1 MKKRLI
7 AAIAIPALVLSGC
20 STLPSASDPH
30 VLRSFSPQPE
40 VDPAVGPTPGQE
52 ADLLVREFYAAAAIP
67 SSDYSAARSFLTP
80 EAAQSWNPEESMRI
94 VDLIELTSQNT
105 SRADQRAFTVRGSVI
120 GSIASGGSYVP
131 ENSGYETTIR
141 MDKVDNEWRITDLP
155 DGVVFERTELRNH
168 YQPLP
173 VYFYRQTGS
182 VLVTDRRWLFG
193 SQNSLD
199 AQLIALLLAGPSTRL
214 APATTNVV
222 PDDAAF
228 IGVENG
234 VYNFAGMQNMSPDDR
249 LRFAAELV
257 WTLSHAGI
265 QEPYT
270 VTADGAPLVENLES
284 MTTDDFAEYNPRVAS
299 KTVAPL
305 YALHE
310 GNILQVSS
318 NAAEPVPGSLGES
331 GNIESA
337 DITADGVIAAV
348 RREGDE
354 SRFIFGDIE
363 GEIEEGQ
370 KSETISRPTFENAG
384 HAAWTV
390 VNGDEVMRIVR
401 SPQTGEVT
409 TTRVITTELD
419 SIQGEISVI
428 RLSNSGA
435 QAAMIIGGEVYIGVV
450 ERERSGDFRL
460 TNVYNPAS
468 ELGGTALSL
477 DWQADGSLV
486 VGTSTQEAPVW
497 RVEQD
502 GSSVSILPSGNI
514 TIPVVSIAASP
525 STLYITDYH
534 SMLQLP
540 VETESTYWREVP
552 GMQGMRSAPIVAN

>member
-1 MKKRLI
+1 MKKLI
-7 AAIAIPALVLSGC
+7 AALSVSALVLSGC
-20 STLPSASDPH
+20 STLPSASDPQ

-52 ADLLVREFYAAAAIP
+52 ADLLIREFYAAAAIP
-67 SSDYSAARSFLTP
+67 SSDYRAARSFLTP
-80 EAAQSWNPEESMRI
+80 EAAESWNPEESRRI
-94 VDLIELTSQNT
+94 VDVIELTSQNT
-105 SRADQRAFTVRGSVI
+105 SSGDQRAFTVRGSVI
-120 GSIASGGSYVP
+120 GSLASGGSYVP

-141 MDKVDNEWRITDLP
+141 MEQVDGEWRITDLP

-168 YQPLP
+168 FQPLP

-199 AQLIALLLAGPSTRL
+199 AQLITLLLEGPSSRL
-214 APATTNVV
+214 APATTSVV
-222 PDDAAF
+222 SDDAAF
-228 IGVENG
+228 LGIEDGE
-234 VYNFAGMQNMSPDDR
+234 YTFAGMQNMSPDDR

-270 VTADGAPLVENLES
+270 VTADGAPLVENLET

-299 KTVAPL
+299 NSVAPL

-310 GNILQVSS
+310 GNIMQVSG
-318 NAAEPVPGSLGES
+318 NAAEPVSGPLGEA

-337 DITADGVIAAV
+337 DITANGVIAAV
-348 RREGDE
+348 RRDNEE
-354 SRFIFGDIE
+354 SQFIFGDID
-363 GEIEEGQ
+363 GELEEGL
-370 KSETISRPTFENAG
+370 SAETISRPTFENAG
-384 HAAWTV
+384 QAAWSV
-390 VNGDEVMRIVR
+390 VNGDEVLRIVR

-409 TTRVITTELD
+409 TTRVDTSELD
-419 SIQGEISVI
+419 SISGEISVI

-460 TNVYNPAS
+460 TNIYNPAN

-486 VGTSTQEAPVW
+486 VGTSTQETPVW

-502 GSSVSILPSGNI
+502 GSSVSTLPSGNI

-534 SMLQLP
+534 AMLQLP

>member
-1 MKKRLI
+1 MKRFI
-7 AAIAIPALVLSGC
+7 AALAITALSLSAC
-20 STLPSASDPH
+20 STLPSASDPQ

-52 ADLLVREFYAAAAIP
+52 ADLLVREFYSAAAIP
-67 SSDYSAARSFLTP
+67 SSDYSAARSFLSP
-80 EAAQSWNPEESMRI
+80 EAAENWNPEESMRI

-105 SRADQRAFTVRGSVI
+105 QGSNQRTFTVRGSVI

-141 MDKVDNEWRITDLP
+141 MEQVDGEWRITDLP

-193 SQNSLD
+193 SQTSLD
-199 AQLIALLLAGPSTRL
+199 AQLITLLLEGPSARI
-214 APATTNVV
+214 APATTTVV
-222 PDDAAF
+222 PEEATFVGFED
-228 IGVENG
+228 G
-234 VYNFAGMQNMSPDDR
+234 VYNFAGMQNMSADDR

-257 WTLSHAGI
+257 RTLSHAGV
-265 QEPYT
+265 QEPYS

-299 KTVAPL
+299 NSVAPL
-305 YALHE
+305 YALND
-310 GNILQVSS
+310 GNILQVSG
-318 NAAEPVPGSLGES
+318 NAAEPLEGSLGDS

-337 DITADGVIAAV
+337 DISANGVVAAV

-354 SRFIFGDIE
+354 SQLIFGE
-363 GEIEEGQ
+363 VEGQ
-370 KSETISRPTFENAG
+370 PEEALQAETISRPTFENAG
-384 HAAWTV
+384 QAAWAV
-390 VNGDEVMRIVR
+390 VEGDEIMRLVR

-409 TTRVITTELD
+409 TTRVDKSELD
-419 SIQGEISVI
+419 DIDGEISVI

-450 ERERSGDFRL
+450 ERQRSGDFRL

-486 VGTSTQEAPVW
+486 VGTSTQE
-497 RVEQD
+497 
-502 GSSVSILPSGNI
+502 
-514 TIPVVSIAASP
+514 T
-525 STLYITDYH
+525 
-534 SMLQLP
+534 
-540 VETESTYWREVP
+540 P
-552 GMQGMRSAPIVAN
+552 GVAC

>member
-1 MKKRLI
+1 MKRFI
-7 AAIAIPALVLSGC
+7 AALAITALSLSAC
-20 STLPSASDPH
+20 STLPSSSDPQ

-52 ADLLVREFYAAAAIP
+52 ADLLVREFYSAAAIP
-67 SSDYSAARSFLTP
+67 SSDYSAARSFLSP
-80 EAAQSWNPEESMRI
+80 EAAENWNPEESMRI

-105 SRADQRAFTVRGSVI
+105 QGSNQRTFTVRGSVI

-141 MDKVDNEWRITDLP
+141 REQVDGEWRITDLP

-193 SQNSLD
+193 SQTSLD
-199 AQLIALLLAGPSTRL
+199 AQLITLLLEGPSARI
-214 APATTNVV
+214 APATTTVV
-222 PDDAAF
+222 PEEATFVGFED
-228 IGVENG
+228 G
-234 VYNFAGMQNMSPDDR
+234 VYNFAGMQNMSADDR

-257 WTLSHAGI
+257 RTLSHAGV
-265 QEPYT
+265 QEPYS

-299 KTVAPL
+299 NSVAPL
-305 YALHE
+305 YALND
-310 GNILQVSS
+310 GNILQVSG
-318 NAAEPVPGSLGES
+318 NAAEPLEGSLGDS

-337 DITADGVIAAV
+337 DISANGVVAAV

-354 SRFIFGDIE
+354 SQLIFGE
-363 GEIEEGQ
+363 VEGQ
-370 KSETISRPTFENAG
+370 PEEALQAETISRPTFENAG
-384 HAAWTV
+384 QAAWAV
-390 VNGDEVMRIVR
+390 VEGDEIMRLVR

-409 TTRVITTELD
+409 TTRVDKSELD
-419 SIQGEISVI
+419 DIDGEISVI

-450 ERERSGDFRL
+450 ERQRSGDFRL

-486 VGTSTQEAPVW
+486 VGTSTQETPVW

-502 GSSVSILPSGNI
+502 GSSVSTLPSGNI

-534 SMLQLP
+534 AMLQLP

-552 GMQGMRSAPIVAN
+552 GMQGLRSAPIVAN

>member
-1 MKKRLI
+1 MKKLI
-7 AAIAIPALVLSGC
+7 AALSVSALVLSGC
-20 STLPSASDPH
+20 STLPSASDPQ

-52 ADLLVREFYAAAAIP
+52 ADLLIREFYAAAAIP
-67 SSDYSAARSFLTP
+67 SSDYRAARSFLTP
-80 EAAQSWNPEESMRI
+80 EAAESWNPEESRRI
-94 VDLIELTSQNT
+94 VDVIELTSQNT
-105 SRADQRAFTVRGSVI
+105 SSGDQRAFTVRGSVI
-120 GSIASGGSYVP
+120 GSLASGGSYVP

-141 MDKVDNEWRITDLP
+141 MEQVDGEWRITDLP

-168 YQPLP
+168 FQPLP

-199 AQLIALLLAGPSTRL
+199 AQLITLLLEGPSSRL
-214 APATTNVV
+214 APATTSVV

-228 IGVENG
+228 LGIEDGE
-234 VYNFAGMQNMSPDDR
+234 YTFAGMQNMSPDDR

-270 VTADGAPLVENLES
+270 VTADGAPLVENLET

-299 KTVAPL
+299 NSVAPL

-310 GNILQVSS
+310 GNIMQVSG
-318 NAAEPVPGSLGES
+318 NAAEPVSGPLGEA

-337 DITADGVIAAV
+337 DITANGVIAAV
-348 RREGDE
+348 RRDNEE
-354 SRFIFGDIE
+354 SQFIFGDID
-363 GEIEEGQ
+363 GELEEGL
-370 KSETISRPTFENAG
+370 SAETISRPTFENAG
-384 HAAWTV
+384 QAAWSV
-390 VNGDEVMRIVR
+390 VNGYEVLRIVR

-409 TTRVITTELD
+409 TTRVDTSELD
-419 SIQGEISVI
+419 SISGEISVI

-460 TNVYNPAS
+460 TNIYNPAN

-486 VGTSTQEAPVW
+486 VGTSTQETPVW

-502 GSSVSILPSGNI
+502 GSSVSTLPSGNI

-534 SMLQLP
+534 AMLQLP

>member
-1 MKKRLI
+1 MKRFI
-7 AAIAIPALVLSGC
+7 AALAITALSLSAC
-20 STLPSASDPH
+20 STLPSSSDPQ
-30 VLRSFSPQPE
+30 VLRSFSPEPE

-52 ADLLVREFYAAAAIP
+52 ADLLVREFYSAAAIP
-67 SSDYSAARSFLTP
+67 SSDYSAARSFLSP
-80 EAAQSWNPEESMRI
+80 EAAENWNPEESMRI

-105 SRADQRAFTVRGSVI
+105 QGSNQRTFTVRGSVI

-141 MDKVDNEWRITDLP
+141 MEQVDGEWRITDLP

-193 SQNSLD
+193 SQTSLD
-199 AQLIALLLAGPSTRL
+199 AQLITLLLEGPSARI
-214 APATTNVV
+214 APATTTVV
-222 PDDAAF
+222 PEEATF
-228 IGVENG
+228 VGVEDG
-234 VYNFAGMQNMSPDDR
+234 VYNFAGMQNMSADDR

-257 WTLSHAGI
+257 WTLSHAGV
-265 QEPYT
+265 QEPYS

-299 KTVAPL
+299 NSVAPL
-305 YALHE
+305 YALND
-310 GNILQVSS
+310 GNILQVSG
-318 NAAEPVPGSLGES
+318 NAAEPLEGSLGDS

-337 DITADGVIAAV
+337 DISANGVVAAV

-354 SRFIFGDIE
+354 SQLIFGE
-363 GEIEEGQ
+363 VEGQ
-370 KSETISRPTFENAG
+370 PEEALQAETISRPTFENAG
-384 HAAWTV
+384 QAAWAV
-390 VNGDEVMRIVR
+390 VEGDEIMRLVR

-409 TTRVITTELD
+409 TTRVDKSELD
-419 SIQGEISVI
+419 DIDGEISVI

-450 ERERSGDFRL
+450 ERQRSGDFRL

-486 VGTSTQEAPVW
+486 VGTSTQETPVW

-502 GSSVSILPSGNI
+502 GSSVSTLPSGNI

-534 SMLQLP
+534 AMLQLP

-552 GMQGMRSAPIVAN
+552 GMQGLRSAPIVAN

>member
-7 AAIAIPALVLSGC
+7 AALAIPALVLSGC
-20 STLPSASDPH
+20 STLPNNSDPH
-30 VLRSFSPQPE
+30 ILRSFSPQPE

-67 SSDYSAARSFLTP
+67 SSDYGAARSFLSP
-80 EAAQSWNPEESMRI
+80 EAAQNWDPEESMRI
-94 VDLIELTSQNT
+94 VDFIELTSQNT
-105 SRADQRAFTVRGSVI
+105 TRSDQRAFTVRGSVI

-141 MDKVDNEWRITDLP
+141 MEQVDDEWRITDLP

-173 VYFYRQTGS
+173 VYFYRQTAE

-199 AQLIALLLAGPSTRL
+199 AQLITLLLAGPSSRL

-228 IGVENG
+228 LGIENG
-234 VYNFAGMQNMSPDDR
+234 VYNFAGMQNMSPEDR

-270 VTADGAPLVENLES
+270 VTADGAPLVENLET

-299 KTVAPL
+299 NSVAPL

-310 GNILQVSS
+310 GDILQVSG
-318 NAAEPVPGSLGES
+318 NAAEPVAGGLGDG

-363 GEIEEGQ
+363 GDIEEGL
-370 KSETISRPTFENAG
+370 SAETISRPTFENAG
-384 HAAWTV
+384 QSAWTV
-390 VNGDEVMRIVR
+390 VDGDEVMRVVR
-401 SPQTGEVT
+401 SPQTGELT
-409 TTRVITTELD
+409 TTRVITTDLD
-419 SIQGEISVI
+419 SIEGEISVI

-460 TNVYNPAS
+460 TNIYTPAS

-502 GSSVSILPSGNI
+502 GSSVSTLPSGNI

-534 SMLQLP
+534 AMLQLP

-552 GMQGMRSAPIVAN
+552 SMQGMRSAPIVAN

>member
-1 MKKRLI
+1 MLDLAERLRPAS
-7 AAIAIPALVLSGC
+7 AALFF
-20 STLPSASDPH
+20 SAAGSRP
-30 VLRSFSPQPE
+30 RSR
-40 VDPAVGPTPGQE
+40 AHPG
-52 ADLLVREFYAAAAIP
+52 AR
-67 SSDYSAARSFLTP
+67 SSDYRAARSFLTP
-80 EAAQSWNPEESMRI
+80 EAAESWNPEESRRI
-94 VDLIELTSQNT
+94 VDVIELTSQNT
-105 SRADQRAFTVRGSVI
+105 SSGDQRAFTVRGSVI
-120 GSIASGGSYVP
+120 GSLASGGSYVP

-141 MDKVDNEWRITDLP
+141 MEQVDGEWRITDLP

-168 YQPLP
+168 FQPLP

-199 AQLIALLLAGPSTRL
+199 AQLITLLLEGPSSRL
-214 APATTNVV
+214 APATTSVV
-222 PDDAAF
+222 PDDAASLG
-228 IGVENG
+228 IEDGE
-234 VYNFAGMQNMSPDDR
+234 YTFAGMQNTSPDDR

-270 VTADGAPLVENLES
+270 VTADGAPLVENLET

-299 KTVAPL
+299 NSVAPL

-310 GNILQVSS
+310 GNIMQVSG
-318 NAAEPVPGSLGES
+318 NAAEPVSGPLGEA

-337 DITADGVIAAV
+337 DITANGVIAAM
-348 RREGDE
+348 RRDNEE
-354 SRFIFGDIE
+354 SQFIFGDID
-363 GEIEEGQ
+363 GELEEGL
-370 KSETISRPTFENAG
+370 SAETISRPTFENAG
-384 HAAWTV
+384 QAAWSV
-390 VNGDEVMRIVR
+390 VNGDEVLRIVR

-409 TTRVITTELD
+409 TTRVDTSELD
-419 SIQGEISVI
+419 SISGEISVI

-460 TNVYNPAS
+460 TNIYNPAN

-486 VGTSTQEAPVW
+486 VGTSTQETPVW

-502 GSSVSILPSGNI
+502 GSSVSTLPSGNI

-534 SMLQLP
+534 AMLQLP

>member
-249 LRFAAELV
+249 LRFAA
-257 WTLSHAGI
+257 
-265 QEPYT
+265 
-270 VTADGAPLVENLES
+270 
-284 MTTDDFAEYNPRVAS
+284 
-299 KTVAPL
+299 
-305 YALHE
+305 
-310 GNILQVSS
+310 
-318 NAAEPVPGSLGES
+318 
-331 GNIESA
+331 
-337 DITADGVIAAV
+337 
-348 RREGDE
+348 
-354 SRFIFGDIE
+354 
-363 GEIEEGQ
+363 
-370 KSETISRPTFENAG
+370 
-384 HAAWTV
+384 
-390 VNGDEVMRIVR
+390 
-401 SPQTGEVT
+401 
-409 TTRVITTELD
+409 
-419 SIQGEISVI
+419 
-428 RLSNSGA
+428 
-435 QAAMIIGGEVYIGVV
+435 
-450 ERERSGDFRL
+450 
-460 TNVYNPAS
+460 
-468 ELGGTALSL
+468 
-477 DWQADGSLV
+477 
-486 VGTSTQEAPVW
+486 
-497 RVEQD
+497 
-502 GSSVSILPSGNI
+502 
-514 TIPVVSIAASP
+514 
-525 STLYITDYH
+525 
-534 SMLQLP
+534 
-540 VETESTYWREVP
+540 
-552 GMQGMRSAPIVAN
+552 

>member
-7 AAIAIPALVLSGC
+7 AALAIPALVLSGC
-20 STLPSASDPH
+20 STLPNNSDPH
-30 VLRSFSPQPE
+30 ILRSFSPQPE

-52 ADLLVREFYAAAAIP
+52 ADLLVREFYSAAAIP
-67 SSDYSAARSFLTP
+67 SSDYGAARSFLSP
-80 EAAQSWNPEESMRI
+80 EAAQNWDPEESMRI

-105 SRADQRAFTVRGSVI
+105 TRPDQRAFTVRGSVI

-141 MDKVDNEWRITDLP
+141 MEQVDDEWRITDLP

-173 VYFYRQTGS
+173 VYFYRQTGG

-193 SQNSLD
+193 SQNPLD
-199 AQLIALLLAGPSTRL
+199 AQLITLLLAGPSSRL

-228 IGVENG
+228 LGFENG
-234 VYNFAGMQNMSPDDR
+234 VYNFAGMQNMSPEDR

-270 VTADGAPLVENLES
+270 VTADGAPLVENLET

-299 KTVAPL
+299 NSVAPL

-310 GNILQVSS
+310 GDILQVSA
-318 NAAEPVPGSLGES
+318 NAAEPVAGGLGDG

-363 GEIEEGQ
+363 GDIEEGL
-370 KSETISRPTFENAG
+370 SAETISRPTFENAG
-384 HAAWTV
+384 QSAWTV
-390 VNGDEVMRIVR
+390 VDGDEVMRVVR
-401 SPQTGEVT
+401 SPQTGELT
-409 TTRVITTELD
+409 TTRVITTDLD
-419 SIQGEISVI
+419 SIEGEISVI

-460 TNVYNPAS
+460 TNIYTPAS

-502 GSSVSILPSGNI
+502 GSSVSTLPSGNI

-534 SMLQLP
+534 AMLQLP

-552 GMQGMRSAPIVAN
+552 SMQGMRSAPIVAN

>member
-1 MKKRLI
+1 MKRFI
-7 AAIAIPALVLSGC
+7 AALAITALSLSAC
-20 STLPSASDPH
+20 STLPSSSDPQ

-52 ADLLVREFYAAAAIP
+52 ADLLVREFYSAAAIP
-67 SSDYSAARSFLTP
+67 SSDYSAARSFLSP
-80 EAAQSWNPEESMRI
+80 EAAENWNPEESMRI

-105 SRADQRAFTVRGSVI
+105 QGSNQRTFTVRGSVI

-141 MDKVDNEWRITDLP
+141 MEQVDGEWRITDLP

-193 SQNSLD
+193 SQTSLD
-199 AQLIALLLAGPSTRL
+199 AQLITLLLEGPSARI
-214 APATTNVV
+214 APATTTVV
-222 PDDAAF
+222 PEEATF
-228 IGVENG
+228 VGVEDG
-234 VYNFAGMQNMSPDDR
+234 VYNFAGMQNMSADDR

-257 WTLSHAGI
+257 RTLSHAGV
-265 QEPYT
+265 QEPYS

-299 KTVAPL
+299 NSVAPL
-305 YALHE
+305 YALND
-310 GNILQVSS
+310 GNILQVSG
-318 NAAEPVPGSLGES
+318 NAAEPLEGSLGDS

-337 DITADGVIAAV
+337 DISANGVVAAV

-354 SRFIFGDIE
+354 SQLIFGE
-363 GEIEEGQ
+363 VEGQ
-370 KSETISRPTFENAG
+370 PEEALQAETISRPTFENAG
-384 HAAWTV
+384 QAAWAV
-390 VNGDEVMRIVR
+390 VEGDEIMRLVR

-409 TTRVITTELD
+409 TTRVDKSELD
-419 SIQGEISVI
+419 DIDGEISVI

-450 ERERSGDFRL
+450 ERQRSGDFRL

-486 VGTSTQEAPVW
+486 VGTSTQETPVW

-502 GSSVSILPSGNI
+502 GSSVSTLPSGNI

-534 SMLQLP
+534 AMLQLP

-552 GMQGMRSAPIVAN
+552 GMQGLRSAPIVAN